1 MWRGYFLFFLLPPS
15 GLCRELSRFCQFQ
28 RLINECSPLPHTPHC
43 LSRYPPSCPSISG
56 TKLSNFTSILCHVLS
71 LNSDV
76 QKMTLNTISC
86 FTVPVVR
93 IYSISSN
100 TKQMLTFS
108 LNWWKLSCSWP
119 YNQIEYCILTVKIM
133 TLKVIKS
140 VATDL

>member
-1 MWRGYFLFFLLPPS
+1 
-15 GLCRELSRFCQFQ
+15 
-28 RLINECSPLPHTPHC
+28 
-43 LSRYPPSCPSISG
+43 
-56 TKLSNFTSILCHVLS
+56 
-71 LNSDV
+71 
-76 QKMTLNTISC
+76 MTLNTISC